1 MQYFHHPLQPT
12 TGGGVDKDK
21 VKGLTLWSKIEQALR
36 KQSGTDQIL
45 FHAELKR
52 LCLVVESAL
61 ELWDPQVK
69 KDQDSK
75 ALFLRQLSIQLRI
88 LAHMRKLAPNQV
100 ETAAHQGNARAQVDK
115 TKSGAEHY
123 LEALRGQINLS
134 EEQLLEGIGVQPLA
148 AVLVEQQSLFE
159 DLGGVFY
166 RIHDHVTKRRGDVEH
181 TLQQLLTL
189 HSRKKPTS

>member
-12 TGGGVDKDK
+12 TGGVDKDK
-21 VKGLTLWSKIEQALR
+21 VKGLTLWTKIEQALR

-52 LCLVVESAL
+52 LCLVVEAAL
-61 ELWDPQVK
+61 EIWDPQNQ

-75 ALFLRQLSIQLRI
+75 PLFLRQLSIQLRI
-88 LAHMRKLAPNQV
+88 LAHMRKLTPKQV
-100 ETAAHQGNARAQVDK
+100 ETAAHIGNAKQKVDK

-123 LEALRGQINLS
+123 LEALRSQIKLT

-148 AVLVEQQSLFE
+148 AVLVEEQSLFE

-189 HSRKKPTS
+189 HSRKNSDT

>member
-1 MQYFHHPLQPT
+1 MHYFHHPLQPT
-12 TGGGVDKDK
+12 TGGVDKDK
-21 VKGLTLWSKIEQALR
+21 VKGLTLWTKIEQALR

-52 LCLVVESAL
+52 LCLVVEASL
-61 ELWDPQVK
+61 ELWDPQSK
-69 KDQDSK
+69 KDQDPK
-75 ALFLRQLSIQLRI
+75 ALFLRQFSIQLRV
-88 LAHMRKLAPNQV
+88 LAHMRKLTPNQV
-100 ETAAHQGNARAQVDK
+100 ETAAHQGNARAEKDK

-123 LEALRGQINLS
+123 LDALRKQINLS

-148 AVLVEQQSLFE
+148 AVLVEQQELFE
-159 DLGGVFY
+159 QLGTVFF

-189 HSRKKPTS
+189 HARKKPNT

>member
-12 TGGGVDKDK
+12 SGGVDKDK
-21 VKGLTLWSKIEQALR
+21 VKALTLWNKIEQALR
-36 KQSGTDQIL
+36 KQAGKDQIL

-52 LCLVVESAL
+52 LCLVVESSL
-61 ELWDPQVK
+61 ELWDPQAK

-75 ALFLRQLSIQLRI
+75 ALFLRELSIQLRI
-88 LAHMRKLAPNQV
+88 LAHMRCLQPNQV
-100 ETAAHQGNARAQVDK
+100 EAAAQKGSAQAKNDK

-123 LEALRGQINLS
+123 LLALRSSLNLT

-148 AVLVEQQSLFE
+148 AVLVEQQALFE
-159 DLGGVFY
+159 DLGEVFY

-181 TLQQLLTL
+181 TLNQLLTL
-189 HSRKKPTS
+189 HSRKKPNT

>member
-12 TGGGVDKDK
+12 SGGVDKEK

-36 KQSGTDQIL
+36 QQSGSDQIL

-52 LCLVVESAL
+52 LCLVVEAAL
-61 ELWDPQVK
+61 ELWDPQANK
-69 KDQDSK
+69 EQNPKT
-75 ALFLRQLSIQLRI
+75 LFLRQLSIQLRI
-88 LAHMRKLAPNQV
+88 LAHMRKLTPNQV
-100 ETAAHQGNARAQVDK
+100 EAAAHKGNVRAEKDK
-115 TKSGAEHY
+115 TKSGAEHL
-123 LEALRGQINLS
+123 LEALRAQIQLS

-159 DLGGVFY
+159 ELGEVFH
-166 RIHDHVTKRRGDVEH
+166 RIHDHVSKRRGDVEH

-189 HSRKKPTS
+189 HSRKKPNT